1 MNNSRSKDS
10 IGQVIDVKDVVP
22 GDVIRYGTLWVVLG
36 VTPIGVEEERIWCM
50 NLNDPVFAK
59 FAKFARHPNSF
70 IVVVIHQVHH

>member
-10 IGQVIDVKDVVP
+10 IGQVIDVIDVVP
-22 GDVIRYGTLWVVLG
+22 GDVIRYGTLWVVL
-36 VTPIGVEEERIWCM
+36 GVEEERIWCM